1 MAYLAWRY
9 NGFCYAKIEIQELE
23 DDGLSFKAGPQPIV
37 LLSSEAGD
45 DFSIEAPFIIYR
57 FVM

>member
-1 MAYLAWRY
+1 MAWRY

-23 DDGLSFKAGPQPIV
+23 DDGLSFKAGSQPTV

-57 FVM
+57 FVI